1 MKSVNPEKTLKR
13 VVMAV
18 DQFYKHDGQDET
30 YAYGYDMLTQEA
42 IRIRMGSSEEFSKV
56 INKLNRNHQS
66 EEVSIEDVN
75 QKFDSGRNQRTSID
89 THDRGNNRGRI
100 LCFDKCELEQSES
113 LGNYKSY
120 VSQWCNVMSN
130 NPSSQLIKAM
140 ASINVHQ
147 RNNGDFFVK
156 AQIVE
161 SAQHLQVPHPT
172 KQSPAL
178 YNAVLKENLKALIK
192 GLSNATDYQP
202 ERVPF
207 TKLVVRYSN
216 GSSFTNVPLM
226 PTYEDAQRE
235 SVKQMNKPDPMMQS
249 GGVDKTKKNY
259 LVAKSSVD
267 SMSDILNGDDYHT
280 ATYNPKLVTNTP
292 AEKVA
297 QERKAHNVF
306 VMDQARIAMF
316 ALLGDRNIK
325 IFFNADVDQEKNKE
339 LKRLYAGLV
348 KGDLK
353 TEIYVGQ
360 QLQLGALYK
369 DAFLKKYFNNKTPHA
384 GFRKVD
390 PTIDLRMGTGVRGL
404 DQPPLVNHFTDPN
417 GNPKQHDLNQQF
429 LSQVHPETMNKLTH
443 AKQHFAEAYLV
454 VQPHQRNSNNCFI
467 SFIEPVELTQTRM
480 NGMEMSAL
488 TVEHINERQ
497 ATIDSPLSNTFDYE
511 RLQDPR
517 VLMEEVRKQYSTE
530 NDRSIQLEQA
540 APRVAAPTT
549 PSLS

>member
-1 MKSVNPEKTLKR
+1 MKNVNPEKTLKR

-30 YAYGYDMLTQEA
+30 YAYGYDMSTQEA

-56 INKLNRNHQS
+56 INKLNRNHQT
-66 EEVSIEDVN
+66 ENVSTEDVN
-75 QKFDSGRNQRTSID
+75 LKFDSGRNQRTSID

-100 LCFDKCELEQSES
+100 LCFDKCELEHSES
-113 LGNYKSY
+113 LGEYKSY

-130 NPSSQLIKAM
+130 NPGSQLIKAM
-140 ASINVHQ
+140 TSINVHQ

-161 SAQHLQVPHPT
+161 SAEHLQVPSPIN
-172 KQSPAL
+172 QSPVL
-178 YNAVLKENLKALIK
+178 YNAIIKENLKALIK
-192 GLSNATDYQP
+192 GLSNSTDYQP

-216 GSSFTNVPLM
+216 GNSFTSIPLM

-235 SVKQMNKPDPMMQS
+235 SVKQQNKPDPMLQN
-249 GGVDKTKKNY
+249 GGVNKTQKHY

-267 SMSDILNGDDYHT
+267 SMSDILNGKDFHT
-280 ATYNPKLVTNTP
+280 ATFDPHLKTNTP
-292 AEKVA
+292 SEKAA
-297 QERKAHNVF
+297 QERKAQNVF
-306 VMDQARIAMF
+306 IMDQARIAMF
-316 ALLGDRNIK
+316 ALLGDRDIK
-325 IFFNADVDQEKNKE
+325 IFFNASVDQEKNKE

-348 KGDLK
+348 NGNLK

-390 PTIDLRMGTGVRGL
+390 PSIDLRMGTGVLGL
-404 DQPPLVNHFTDPN
+404 DQPPLVNHFTDTN
-417 GNPKQHDLNQQF
+417 GNPKQHDLNAQF

-454 VQPHQRNSNNCFI
+454 VQPHHRNSNNCFI

-497 ATIDSPLSNTFDYE
+497 ATIDSPLSNTFDYA

-517 VLMEEVRKQYSTE
+517 LLMEDLRKQHSTE
-530 NDRSIQLEQA
+530 NDRSIQLEEVS
-540 APRVAAPTT
+540 PRVAASSA